1 MPSQV
6 TTRQGDTGE
15 TGSLGGDRYSKNHPL
30 MECAGVLD
38 ELRIQ
43 TAVVR
48 LRMLEEQP
56 EAYAEVADFLFWLL
70 HAYFL
75 IGSAC
80 SDPLEKHPE
89 CRQGRLSRAHLD
101 MLEAFQQRL
110 EEQTPLPRAF
120 IVSPGSMLA
129 AQADIACTLARRFER
144 RLVHLKEA
152 VPEFEC
158 AGILAFA
165 NRLGDCLYMIARY
178 VEKPNH
184 CTIDYRILERE

>member
-6 TTRQGDTGE
+6 TTKQGDAGE
-15 TGSLGGDRYSKNHPL
+15 TSSLGGDRYSKNHPL
-30 MECAGVLD
+30 MECVGVLD

-43 TAVVR
+43 TAVLR
-48 LRMLEEQP
+48 LRIIEEQP
-56 EAYAEVADFLFWLL
+56 EAYTEVAGFLFWLL

-89 CRQGRLSRAHLD
+89 YRKGRLSGEHLGV
-101 MLEAFQQRL
+101 LEAFQQRL
-110 EEQTPLPRAF
+110 EAQTPLPRAF

-144 RLVHLKEA
+144 RLVHLKET
-152 VPEFEC
+152 VPKFEC

-165 NRLGDCLYMIARY
+165 NRLSDCLYMIARY
-178 VEKPNH
+178 IEKPNH
-184 CTIDYRILERE
+184 CTLDYRILERK